1 MYTLQ
6 LFAGCLKKILFSAL
20 ADFFMINPPYQGELV
35 PCPNFP
41 LFFVFCQMSIVS
53 DWRCWIERVAVQ
65 AKSGRLPILRKMI
78 PTATAD

>member
-35 PCPNFP
+35 PCLNFP

-53 DWRCWIERVAVQ
+53 DWRCWIERVAGQENQ
-65 AKSGRLPILRKMI
+65 AGYPYFEK
-78 PTATAD
+78 